1 VTTGPETGGVANRS
15 TAVVVSELFREAEH
29 SVLVAGYAVY
39 QGQRVFQ
46 ALGNRMVQHPELETR
61 MFLDV
66 PRKQGDTSSADALIA
81 RFVQQ
86 FKSSQWP
93 DGMPLPNVYCCGQQ
107 IAQNGKPGSLHAKYI
122 VVDREHVFVSS
133 ANVTGRSRK
142 EY

>member
-1 VTTGPETGGVANRS
+1 
-15 TAVVVSELFREAEH
+15 VVSDLFRRAEH

-66 PRKQGDTSSADALIA
+66 PRRQGDTSSAGALIA
-81 RFVQQ
+81 RFVHQ

-93 DGMPLPNVYCCGQQ
+93 NGMPLPNVFCCGQQ
-107 IAQNGKPGSLHAKYI
+107 IAQNGKPGSLHAKCI
-122 VVDREHVFVSS
+122 VVDGCTCLCH
-133 ANVTGRSRK
+133 
-142 EY
+142 